1 MCERWTI
8 LKTMWRIHLLALFR
22 RITEHTRIFLFLE
35 TMWWERKDACY
46 AAIQAICWMSLYV
59 RQLVFFF
66 EEKRERGIGSKSP
79 RWRGELEKLL
89 ALHAHKQPKESLEQL
104 NFSFTSKFY
113 LSASSFQVSELF
125 CYALFSCSI
134 LYLFCCVPFSKLF
147 TFYIAICC
155 IFLSLFFI
163 ISVKKAT
170 INSSTRIS
178 AHNTLS
184 FFHSFT
190 FANDV
195 CFCLFESFAF
205 FSLQLVWHMQ

>member
-1 MCERWTI
+1 M
-8 LKTMWRIHLLALFR
+8 
-22 RITEHTRIFLFLE
+22 
-35 TMWWERKDACY
+35 
-46 AAIQAICWMSLYV
+46 YV
-59 RQLVFFF
+59 REVDDSKNDVKNSSSGTFQKDHWAHSDFSIFGNDVMRTKGCLLCSNSSDLLNVALRTTISFFF

-184 FFHSFT
+184 FFT

-205 FSLQLVWHMQ
+205 FFPCN